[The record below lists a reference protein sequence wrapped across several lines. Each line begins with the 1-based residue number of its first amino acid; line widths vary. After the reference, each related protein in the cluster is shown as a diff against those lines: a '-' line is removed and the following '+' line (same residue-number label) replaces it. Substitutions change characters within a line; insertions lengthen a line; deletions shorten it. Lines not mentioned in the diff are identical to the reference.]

1 MTTASAFFGRSP
13 TPTRASD
20 AGRAEMPKIASL
32 LTLICVLTQWG
43 ATASAQTCEYA
54 GQTFSPGSTVCECP
68 NLRIVRSANSAGR
81 GEITSRRLACSKD
94 QSWVNTNSLCLVAYT
109 SADHAED
116 AFRKFQASYC
126 PRLPV
131 NHAELLK
138 AISEETEKFFSL
150 ARGASP
156 CRPRACTEPGISRSA
171 GQDHRTVRGRGA
183 DGRGGSAHCA
193 QAVGKVRPAVLHRE
207 HGRGWRQSRYG
218 RRRPGA
224 GRRLHD
230 PVC

>member
-1 MTTASAFFGRSP
+1 MTTASAFFGWSP
-13 TPTRASD
+13 NSYSRFRRTEGRD
-20 AGRAEMPKIASL
+20 AQDRKLSHADLCSHSVGRNGVGANL
-32 LTLICVLTQWG
+32 RIC
-43 ATASAQTCEYA
+43 

-81 GEITSRRLACSKD
+81 GEITSKRLTCGKD
-94 QSWVNTNSLCLVAYT
+94 QTWVNTNSLCLVAYT

-150 ARGASP
+150 APRSQVLVAVQAI
-156 CRPRACTEPGISRSA
+156 CRRY
-171 GQDHRTVRGRGA
+171 A
-183 DGRGGSAHCA
+183 DLSEQC
-193 QAVGKVRPAVLHRE
+193 QAMIEGLAAN
-207 HGRGWRQSRYG
+207 GN
-218 RRRPGA
+218 
-224 GRRLHD
+224 
-230 PVC
+230 

>member
-1 MTTASAFFGRSP
+1 
-13 TPTRASD
+13 
-20 AGRAEMPKIASL
+20 MPKIAGF
-32 LTLICVLTQWG
+32 LTLICVLALCG

-54 GQTFSPGSTVCECP
+54 GQTFSLGSTVCECP

-81 GEITSRRLACSKD
+81 GEITSRRLTCSKD

-138 AISEETEKFFSL
+138 AITEETEKFFSL
-150 ARGASP
+150 APRSQVVVAVQAICRRFANLSEHCQAMIEGLASS
-156 CRPRACTEPGISRSA
+156 G
-171 GQDHRTVRGRGA
+171 D
-183 DGRGGSAHCA
+183 
-193 QAVGKVRPAVLHRE
+193 
-207 HGRGWRQSRYG
+207 
-218 RRRPGA
+218 
-224 GRRLHD
+224 
-230 PVC
+230 